1 MNIVVCAK
9 CKEILVSRHRHDCKV
24 CKCDNRTMVDGGGE
38 YCRYGGSDPSAV
50 KPFKDMDEA
59 KKYASN

>member
-1 MNIVVCAK
+1 
-9 CKEILVSRHRHDCKV
+9 
-24 CKCDNRTMVDGGGE
+24 MVDGGGE